1 MKTYTPKVLKL
12 LLILSFIPIL
22 SITCFAEDKPQNTP
36 NTSISNES
44 EVTFPNS
51 EEEWAGKVV
60 VIPITGVIAPASYG
74 GQEDNIIKAIKL
86 ANKAKRIVLEIDTPG
101 GSVESCDKICQ
112 ALINSAAPTT
122 ALVIR
127 KAVSGGAMVATACS
141 EIYMLSGSRIG
152 DIQPMMMMSSQSLDD
167 RTAEKAEADVRAI
180 MSSNAKHNGYP
191 KVILESMVTRSFEIY
206 EVNFK
211 NGDRDFLKKAAY
223 ELLRKSMEE
232 GIDKRTFSSP
242 PKIVVTEGK
251 LLSVEAQ
258 TAVEYGIAKKV
269 LESKEE
275 YYNMAGISEENKI
288 EVELPDGELDPLK
301 LLNFSKW
308 DMGKGLTMLLIFCL
322 IIGVAGTLAEMNM
335 PGFGI
340 PGALGLIGFASFF
353 TILFLNERATIFEIG
368 LFITG
373 IILIVVEIVLIP
385 GFGVA
390 GVLGFLFLLGGLVFS
405 LVPAFDT
412 DYMEFNFGGEMMFAS
427 LITGG
432 VLVIGCV
439 LLLVLIEKGGKSHY
453 FKFLFLDKKLPEGKV
468 ALQMGI
474 DKEKKAKAAVVN
486 EHDKYLGLIA
496 TAYTSLR
503 PSGKVKTDSGEL
515 IDVVTPGEFIEKG
528 ETVEVISV
536 NMNRIVVDT
545 YKR

>member
-74 GQEDNIIKAIKL
+74 GQEENIIKAIKL

-275 YYNMAGISEENKI
+275 YYNVAGIAEENKI

-322 IIGVAGTLAEMNM
+322 IIGIAGTLAEMNM

-474 DKEKKAKAAVVN
+474 DKEKKAKATIVN